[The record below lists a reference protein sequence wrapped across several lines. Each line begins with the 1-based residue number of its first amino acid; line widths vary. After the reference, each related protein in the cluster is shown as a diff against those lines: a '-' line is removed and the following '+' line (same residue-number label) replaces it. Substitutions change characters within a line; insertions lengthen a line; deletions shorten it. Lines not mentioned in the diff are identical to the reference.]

1 MSKLPRNY
9 AVLLFCLVL
18 SGCSS
23 LFSGSREVPISEEQ
37 KTRLHDLGGMS
48 SFILPRVN
56 DGESGVYTL
65 VVAFDGTNNDLFNTP
80 DSENATVV
88 GRLYQDVVDEIRKGS
103 EKASIPVD
111 ALSAIYYRGPGC
123 PSWVA
128 CPFDSAIGWSTWLSA
143 RRAVADVQSKIAN
156 LDSGVREIR
165 VVVIGFSRGAA
176 TSRYFLNLLASK
188 PLVNVWGEALT
199 VRSYALLF
207 DTVATGMANYL
218 DLALPAN
225 LEFAYHFVAQ
235 NETRKFFGLVVD
247 ADEGYESN
255 PLAKLFY
262 FPQRIVTIE
271 VPGAHSDLGDSYKK
285 GAGMAVTQYARMT
298 MARMGLRPN
307 LKNYNCALPENSEQ
321 PGCRVLDEGL
331 HDSRGTIDLLLRV
344 PSPYGCFKYREKT
357 VRPSQMN
364 LDDAMNL
371 TLRRYDGIGNFPLD
385 NGNLLRF
392 QWLENY
398 RFISLGGPHPVLYP
412 RISDIGFNAVV
423 VPVGERLKV
432 VLRGANNDQVY
443 TVPERILQRVRETS
457 GRSELELN
465 LIKGEPRWI
474 VNGCMPDED

>member
-9 AVLLFCLVL
+9 AVFLFCLVL
-18 SGCSS
+18 SGCST
-23 LFSGSREVPISEEQ
+23 LFSGNREVPISEEQ
-37 KTRLHDLGGMS
+37 KTKLRDLGGMS
-48 SFILPRVN
+48 FSLLPRVN
-56 DGESGVYTL
+56 NGEPGVYTL

-88 GRLYQDVVDEIRKGS
+88 GRLYQDVDDEIHKGS

-111 ALSAIYYRGPGC
+111 ALSATYYRGPGC

-128 CPFDSAIGWSTWLSA
+128 CPFDSAIGWSTWLTA
-143 RRAVADVQSKIAN
+143 RRAVDDVESTIAN
-156 LDSGVREIR
+156 FDAGVREIR

-188 PLVNVWGEALT
+188 PLKNSRGGLLT

-207 DTVATGMANYL
+207 DTVATGMASYL

-225 LEFAYHFVAQ
+225 LNFAYHFVAQ
-235 NETRKFFGLVVD
+235 NETRKFFSLVVD

-262 FPQRIVTIE
+262 FPSRILTIE

-307 LKNYNCALPENSEQ
+307 LQNYNCGLPENSEQ

-331 HDSRGTIDLLLRV
+331 HDSRGTIDRWLGV
-344 PSPYGCFKYREKT
+344 PSPYGCFNHRERT
-357 VRPSQMN
+357 VRSSQIN
-364 LDDAMNL
+364 IDDAMKL
-371 TLRRYDGIGNFPLD
+371 TMRRYNGIGHFPPD
-385 NGNLLRF
+385 NGNVLQF

-398 RFISLGGPHPVLYP
+398 RFISQGGPHPTLYP

-423 VPVGERLKV
+423 VSVGDRLKV

-443 TVPERILQRVRETS
+443 TVPDRVMQRVRETS

-465 LIKGEPRWI
+465 LIKGQPRWI

>member
-1 MSKLPRNY
+1 VSKLPGTY
-9 AVLLFCLVL
+9 AVLLFCLML

-37 KTRLHDLGGMS
+37 KTKLHDLGGMS
-48 SFILPRVN
+48 SVIVPRVN
-56 DGESGVYTL
+56 DGKPGVYTL

-80 DSENATVV
+80 ESENATVV
-88 GRLYQDVVDEIRKGS
+88 GRLYQDVLDEVHKGS
-103 EKASIPVD
+103 ENASIPVD
-111 ALSAIYYRGPGC
+111 ALSAYYYPGPGC

-128 CPFDSAIGWSTWLSA
+128 CPFDSAVGWSTWLTARSA
-143 RRAVADVQSKIAN
+143 VTDVEKKVAN
-156 LDSGVREIR
+156 LDSGIREIR

-188 PLVNVWGEALT
+188 SLVNVWGEPLKI
-199 VRSYALLF
+199 RSYALLF

-255 PLAKLFY
+255 PLAELFY
-262 FPQRIVTIE
+262 FPKRIVTIE

-285 GAGMAVTQYARMT
+285 GAGMAVTQFARVT

-307 LKNYNCALPENSEQ
+307 LRDYDCALPENSEQ

-331 HDSRGTIDLLLRV
+331 HDSRGTIDLLMGV
-344 PSPYGCFKYREKT
+344 PSPYGCFNSRERT
-357 VRPSQMN
+357 VRPSQMK

-371 TLRRYDGIGNFPLD
+371 TLRRYDGIGNYPMD

-398 RFISLGGPHPVLYP
+398 RFISPGGPHPVLYP
-412 RISDIGFNAVV
+412 RISNIDFNAVV
-423 VPVGERLKV
+423 VPVGDRLKV

-443 TVPERILQRVRETS
+443 TVPEPVLQRVRETS